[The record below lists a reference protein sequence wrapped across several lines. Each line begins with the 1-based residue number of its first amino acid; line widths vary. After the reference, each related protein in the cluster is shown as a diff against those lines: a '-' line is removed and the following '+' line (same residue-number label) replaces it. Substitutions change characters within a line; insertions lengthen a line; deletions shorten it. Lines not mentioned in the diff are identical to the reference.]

1 MDKRNESIILPMYGM
16 AVPFHISTLKNA
28 SKSDEGDFVM
38 LRLNFLTPGQAG
50 GKKEDLVC
58 TMRVNNDDDPKTDH
72 FYLYIA
78 FPWC

>member
-1 MDKRNESIILPMYGM
+1 MYGM

-50 GKKEDLVC
+50 GKKEDLVWISHWGYGH
-58 TMRVNNDDDPKTDH
+58 DDVDLP
-72 FYLYIA
+72 YSIA
-78 FPWC
+78 FP